1 MQSTNNNFAKES
13 EEIVKEI
20 NKLSPRKLTKA
31 TSDFIQNLLSVID
44 QNIIKGL
51 VQHDPAQYNQVID
64 YIDYYTRNG
73 DEDAAVM
80 VLKTLDEHKA
90 NGLKLQ
96 MANNL
101 HKMFAEGSPT
111 HRKLKKQQEQTQSNE
126 RDVDASRGLRASS
139 LNDLN
144 QLVNKRIYQ

>member
-101 HKMFAEGSPT
+101 HKMFVEGSPT
-111 HRKLKKQQEQTQSNE
+111 HRKLKREQEQAQEKKKDIDAPKGLRVERLIDLNELVNE
-126 RDVDASRGLRASS
+126 RLY
-139 LNDLN
+139 
-144 QLVNKRIYQ
+144 K

>member
-1 MQSTNNNFAKES
+1 MPLTNHNFDKES

-111 HRKLKKQQEQTQSNE
+111 YNKLKKQQEQTQSNE
-126 RDVDASRGLRASS
+126 RDVDASRGLRVES
-139 LNDLN
+139 LNNLN
-144 QLVNKRIYQ
+144 ELVNERLYK

>member
-31 TSDFIQNLLSVID
+31 NSDFIQNLLSVID

-51 VQHDPAQYNQVID
+51 VQNDPTQYNQVID

-73 DEDAAVM
+73 DEDEAVM
-80 VLKTLDEHKA
+80 VLKVLDEHKS
-90 NGLKLQ
+90 NGLRLQ
-96 MANNL
+96 MGTNL
-101 HKMFAEGSPT
+101 HKMFSEGSPT
-111 HRKLKKQQEQTQSNE
+111 HRKLKKQQEQSQSNE
-126 RDVDASRGLRASS
+126 RNVDDSKGLRVVS

-144 QLVNKRIYQ
+144 ELVNKRIYQ

>member
-1 MQSTNNNFAKES
+1 MPLTNNNFAKES

-31 TSDFIQNLLSVID
+31 TSYFIQNLLSVID

-96 MANNL
+96 MANNI

-111 HRKLKKQQEQTQSNE
+111 YNKLKREQEQTQEKKKDTEAPKALRVEALNNLNELVNE
-126 RDVDASRGLRASS
+126 RLY
-139 LNDLN
+139 
-144 QLVNKRIYQ
+144 K

>member
-1 MQSTNNNFAKES
+1 MQSTNHNNLKES
-13 EEIVKEI
+13 EEIIKEI

-51 VQHDPAQYNQVID
+51 VQNDPAQYNQIID

-80 VLKTLDEHKA
+80 ALKILDEHKA
-90 NGLKLQ
+90 NPSPV
-96 MANNL
+96 
-101 HKMFAEGSPT
+101 GSF
-111 HRKLKKQQEQTQSNE
+111 L
-126 RDVDASRGLRASS
+126 SS
-139 LNDLN
+139 KPAAIL
-144 QLVNKRIYQ
+144 

>member
-1 MQSTNNNFAKES
+1 MPLTNHNFDKES

-96 MANNL
+96 MANNI

-111 HRKLKKQQEQTQSNE
+111 YNKLKREQEQTQE
-126 RDVDASRGLRASS
+126 KKKDIEPPKALRVEL

-144 QLVNKRIYQ
+144 HLVNERIYQ

>member
-1 MQSTNNNFAKES
+1 MPLSNHNFDKES

-51 VQHDPAQYNQVID
+51 VQIDHTQYNQVID

-111 HRKLKKQQEQTQSNE
+111 YNKLKKQQEQTQNNK

>member
-1 MQSTNNNFAKES
+1 MQSTNNNFVKES
-13 EEIVKEI
+13 EEIVREI

-51 VQHDPAQYNQVID
+51 VQNDHTQYNQVID

-80 VLKTLDEHKA
+80 VLKTFDEHKA
-90 NGLKLQ
+90 NGLRLQ

-111 HRKLKKQQEQTQSNE
+111 YNKLKREQEQTQKKKE
-126 RDVDASRGLRASS
+126 DKEAPKALRVES
-139 LNDLN
+139 LNNLN
-144 QLVNKRIYQ
+144 ELVNKRIYQ

>member
-1 MQSTNNNFAKES
+1 MPLTNHNFDKES

-73 DEDAAVM
+73 DENAAVM

-96 MANNL
+96 MANNI

-111 HRKLKKQQEQTQSNE
+111 YNKLKKQQEQSQGKKKDTEAPKALRVEALNNLNELVNE
-126 RDVDASRGLRASS
+126 RLY
-139 LNDLN
+139 
-144 QLVNKRIYQ
+144 K

>member
-1 MQSTNNNFAKES
+1 MPLTNHNFDKES

-44 QNIIKGL
+44 QNIIRGL
-51 VQHDPAQYNQVID
+51 VQNDPDQYNKVID
-64 YIDYYTRNG
+64 YIDYYTDSG
-73 DEDAAVM
+73 DEDVAVNILRM
-80 VLKTLDEHKA
+80 LDEHKA

-111 HRKLKKQQEQTQSNE
+111 YNKLKREQEQTQEKKKDIDAPKALRVESLNNLNELVNE
-126 RDVDASRGLRASS
+126 RLY
-139 LNDLN
+139 
-144 QLVNKRIYQ
+144 K

>member
-80 VLKTLDEHKA
+80 VLKVLDEHKA

-101 HKMFAEGSPT
+101 HKMFAEGAPT
-111 HRKLKKQQEQTQSNE
+111 YNKLKKQQEQTQSSE
-126 RDVDASRGLRASS
+126 RDVDASRGLRVES
-139 LNDLN
+139 LNNLN
-144 QLVNKRIYQ
+144 ELVNKRIYQ

>member
-1 MQSTNNNFAKES
+1 MQSTNTNFAKES

-80 VLKTLDEHKA
+80 VLKVLDEHKA

-111 HRKLKKQQEQTQSNE
+111 YNKLKKQQEQTQSNE
-126 RDVDASRGLRASS
+126 RNVDASRGLRVES
-139 LNDLN
+139 LNNLN
-144 QLVNKRIYQ
+144 ELVNKRIYQ